1 MLLTE
6 KKRQSIKKKNGY
18 GGKKNDLD
26 KQIELSCG
34 FGELRSLGNF
44 EESEKWNAMGEI
56 ERQEEVE
63 DRLPKIQEEDEND
76 LRAAISEMGE
86 NGWGQSS
93 SPMQQETDDEN
104 LGNVE
109 LGGGEITII
118 EEMGGLVGE
127 ERMEFREEQ
136 VQLVRKRK
144 KKKKKNRF

>member
-1 MLLTE
+1 MEISDFLVDE
-6 KKRQSIKKKNGY
+6 FYGFCNDYEQKKEIQAEPREEMGDKEYIIATY
-18 GGKKNDLD
+18 GEETAQYKEAKMDLVGTKNDLD

-109 LGGGEITII
+109 L
-118 EEMGGLVGE
+118 
-127 ERMEFREEQ
+127 
-136 VQLVRKRK
+136 
-144 KKKKKNRF
+144 